1 IRKYWEKSLNFEPPL
16 STMEI
21 LKFLAIPSARSWILL
36 MVVDKLRTFQGKLL
50 SWEGEAPGVEEAPWV
65 EEAPAFSG
73 KTSFIQCTSEVN
85 GSGLK
90 SKFVIPV
97 YISAFTLSINSRLTS
112 STSHMKESGSPFKI
126 IFLAI

>member
-1 IRKYWEKSLNFEPPL
+1 
-16 STMEI
+16 MEI

-50 SWEGEAPGVEEAPWV
+50 SWEGEAPWV